1 MNDHTADTVG
11 VDISKAHLDAHRLST
26 GEAARFAN
34 DADGF
39 EELAAWVGDPAALV
53 ACESTGP
60 WHRGLE
66 ESLAG
71 RLRLAR
77 VHAVRAR
84 RFAQALG
91 EDAKTDAADARVL
104 AAMGAAVELRIVE
117 PRPAALR
124 DLDELVAA
132 HGALVRDRTAA
143 LNREKQARHA
153 VVRRQH
159 RSRLA
164 LIGRQ
169 IEALDAEIAKA
180 TAADGELARR
190 NEVLTSIPGIGPAVA
205 ATLLADVPELGRV
218 DGKAAAS
225 LVGVAPRTRAR
236 LKDRLRRPVPAMRRP
251 SASAEGAQ
259 ATAAEAEGQPRT
271 RSGRRRRGS
280 AAEPTAPPERGP
292 GRRTPPRGFRTSET
306 AGSGH
311 QLKTPL

>member
-53 ACESTGP
+53 VYESTGP

-77 VHAVRAR
+77 ERWSCGSSSRVRR
-84 RFAQALG
+84 RCA
-91 EDAKTDAADARVL
+91 TSTSWW
-104 AAMGAAVELRIVE
+104 
-117 PRPAALR
+117 RPATR
-124 DLDELVAA
+124 WSK
-132 HGALVRDRTAA
+132 DRTAA
-143 LNREKQARHA
+143 LNREKQARPA

-164 LIGRQ
+164 QIGRQ
-169 IEALDAEIAKA
+169 IKALDAEIAKA
-180 TAADGELARR
+180 TAADEELARR

-218 DGKAAAS
+218 AGKAAAS
-225 LVGVAPRTRAR
+225 LVGVAPRTRESGQWKGRSFIRGGRAGPRRMLYMAALSAIRHNPDMAR
-236 LKDRLRRPVPAMRRP
+236 RYAGMRDRGKPAKV
-251 SASAEGAQ
+251 AL
-259 ATAAEAEGQPRT
+259 TAVVRKLACWPT
-271 RSGRRRRGS
+271 RC
-280 AAEPTAPPERGP
+280 
-292 GRRTPPRGFRTSET
+292 
-306 AGSGH
+306 
-311 QLKTPL
+311 